1 MSRSGTPHASL
12 IAAGAGT
19 RSVAGMTTHP
29 TPTLQL
35 VTFRLDGLSHEAYV
49 AHCEQAAPAFAPG
62 AIDGLQSK
70 TWLADPATNTYGG
83 LYAWRDPAA
92 AEAYLR
98 GDVYAGLLANPHMA
112 HVRAA
117 RFAVLPGPTAV
128 TGR

>member
-1 MSRSGTPHASL
+1 MSDSGTPHVSL
-12 IAAGAGT
+12 TPAHPGRRT
-19 RSVAGMTTHP
+19 VAVMTNSP

-35 VTFRLDGLSHEAYV
+35 VTFRLDGLTHEAYV
-49 AHCEQAAPAFAPG
+49 AHCEQVASVFAPG

-70 TWLADPATNTYGG
+70 TWLADPETNTYGG

-98 GDVYAGLLANPHMA
+98 GDVFGGLLVDPHLA